1 MALKTLT
8 LDVRVGETVTLSG
21 PASIRVEEK
30 SGNAAKLAIMADDSV
45 RIERPRQNPAA
56 QQAAMGIRHPA

>member
-30 SGNAAKLAIMADDSV
+30 SGTSAKLAIMADDTV
-45 RIERPRQNPAA
+45 RIDRQRVNPAA
-56 QQAAMGIRHPA
+56 QQAALGIRRG